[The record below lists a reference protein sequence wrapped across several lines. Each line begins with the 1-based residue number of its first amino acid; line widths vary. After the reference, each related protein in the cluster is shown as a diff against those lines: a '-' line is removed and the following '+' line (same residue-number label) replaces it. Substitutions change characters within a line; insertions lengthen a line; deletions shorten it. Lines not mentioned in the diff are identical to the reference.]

1 MKNRNAI
8 TGLLLAALIV
18 TLLLSPSA
26 QAAGHIDLTRD
37 CSLTISFQDN
47 SMPLPGADFS
57 LYLAATVDATGKLT
71 PTESFSRF
79 PVRFRNTSN
88 NDSLDSWSAL
98 AATLEGYVLFHNLA
112 PTAIGATDSKGQ
124 LTFQGLTP
132 GFYLVLSKRCWHEAQ
147 VYDAQPF
154 LVMLPTL
161 DKDSSEWNYQMAVS
175 LKFEKL
181 SNSTGSHRPIS
192 RKVLKV
198 WEDEGHEH
206 ERPQEITVQLLRD
219 GKLYDTVVLNEAN
232 NWRYAWSELDSKYR
246 WNLVEEAGENYT
258 VQITREGLT
267 FLLTNTWEEPDSP
280 SPTEPDSSNPTNP
293 SDPSTPST
301 PTTPGKPELPYT
313 GQLWWPV
320 PLLLCAGLFFL
331 VVGVIRRKRSVK

>member
-1 MKNRNAI
+1 MKNRNAL
-8 TGLLLAALIV
+8 TRLLFAVLIV
-18 TLLLSPSA
+18 ALLLSPCA

-37 CSLTISFQDN
+37 CSLTISFVDQGT
-47 SMPLPGADFS
+47 PLSGADFS

-79 PVRFRNTSN
+79 PVRFQNTSN
-88 NDSLDSWSAL
+88 DSGLDSWSAL
-98 AATLEGYVLFHNLA
+98 ASTLEGYVLYHDLP
-112 PTAIGATDSKGQ
+112 PTTTGATDGRGL
-124 LTFQGLTP
+124 LTFHDLTP
-132 GFYLVLSKRCWHEAQ
+132 GFYLVLSERCRRANQ

-175 LKFEKL
+175 LKYEKH
-181 SNSTGSHRPIS
+181 SNNFGHPRPIS

-198 WEDEGHEH
+198 WQDEGHEH
-206 ERPQEITVQLLRD
+206 QRPQEITVQLLRD
-219 GKLYDTVVLNEAN
+219 GKRYDTVVLNEAN
-232 NWRYAWSELDSKYR
+232 NWRYAWNELDSKYR

-280 SPTEPDSSNPTNP
+280 SPTEPDSSNPPHP